1 MTQNPMTFTAAALH
15 DWVQP
20 FVERLLFT
28 SRERLVALLAQHAD
42 RAALETE
49 FREFFEG
56 YIGLGF
62 SLEDDEASLLAM
74 LAAEETFAPMHHRVK
89 RVEAQRKSSQ
99 DGRIARRMGVGPLI
113 TDPQPEIKVIELSD
127 ADFRALLDTL
137 VSWPL
142 FTARERVAKC
152 LKEARANAYRTPRL
166 QESEQAAG
174 ITDTHL
180 KTAFLEFFVCY
191 LELEQ
196 FLENY
201 EYDQDEG
208 LEMRPEVLEEWE
220 RSIAEGEAG
229 GKTYSLDEVAKEL
242 GLEP

>member
-1 MTQNPMTFTAAALH
+1 MTQTQVTFTS
-15 DWVQP
+15 DGIQP

-28 SRERLVALLAQHAD
+28 SRERLVALLAQDAE

-62 SLEDDEASLLAM
+62 LFEDYEESLLAG
-74 LAAEETFAPMHHRVK
+74 LEIEERFSPLYHRVK
-89 RVEAQRKSSQ
+89 IVESQRKSSP
-99 DGRIARRMGVGPLI
+99 DSRIARRMGVGPLL
-113 TDPQPEIKVIELSD
+113 TDPQPAIKIIELPD
-127 ADFRALLDTL
+127 AEFRVLLDTL

-142 FTARERVAKC
+142 FAARERLAKL
-152 LKEARANAYRTPRL
+152 LKDTKTNENGTPRL
-166 QESEQAAG
+166 RESKPDAR
-174 ITDTHL
+174 L
-180 KTAFLEFFVCY
+180 KPAFLEFFVCY

-208 LEMRPEVLEEWE
+208 LEVRPEVLEEWH
-220 RSIAEGEAG
+220 RSIAEVDAG
-229 GKTYSLDEVAKEL
+229 GKTYSLEEVAKEL
-242 GLEP
+242 GIELECIP

>member
-1 MTQNPMTFTAAALH
+1 MTQTQVTFTSDGL
-15 DWVQP
+15 QP

-28 SRERLVALLAQHAD
+28 ARERLVALLAQDAA

-62 SLEDDEASLLAM
+62 LFEDYEESLLAG
-74 LAAEETFAPMHHRVK
+74 LEAEERFSPLHHRVK
-89 RVEAQRKSSQ
+89 IVESQRKSSP
-99 DGRIARRMGVGPLI
+99 DSRIARRMGVGPLL
-113 TDPQPEIKVIELSD
+113 TDPQPAIEVIELPD

-142 FTARERVAKC
+142 FAARERLAKC
-152 LKEARANAYRTPRL
+152 LKDTKTNENGTPRL
-166 QESEQAAG
+166 RERKPDAR
-174 ITDTHL
+174 L
-180 KTAFLEFFVCY
+180 KPAFLEFFVCY

-201 EYDQDEG
+201 EYDQDAG
-208 LEMRPEVLEEWE
+208 LEVRPEVLEEWQ
-220 RSIAEGEAG
+220 RSIAEVEAG
-229 GKTYSLDEVAKEL
+229 GKTYSLEEVAKEL
-242 GLEP
+242 GIENVY

>member
-1 MTQNPMTFTAAALH
+1 MPQRLITFTPDGL
-15 DWVQP
+15 QP

-28 SRERLVALLAQHAD
+28 SRERLVALLAQDAD

-62 SLEDDEASLLAM
+62 LLEDAEESLLAV
-74 LAAEETFAPMHHRVK
+74 LAREERFSPLRHRVK
-89 RVEAQRKSSQ
+89 MVESQRKSSP

-113 TDPQPEIKVIELSD
+113 TEPQPAIKVIELRD

-142 FTARERVAKC
+142 FAARERLAKC
-152 LKEARANAYRTPRL
+152 LKDTKTDGAACFRDSETAAR
-166 QESEQAAG
+166 
-174 ITDTHL
+174 L
-180 KTAFLEFFVCY
+180 KPTFLEFFVCY

-208 LEMRPEVLEEWE
+208 LEVRPEVLEEWDC
-220 RSIAEGEAG
+220 SIAEVEAG
-229 GKTYSLDEVAKEL
+229 GKTYSLEEVDKEL